1 MILSALLTAGSCYY
15 LLRDQPL
22 SYSASSTLIIGRTIT
37 DPNPTNNEVYMSQQ
51 LATFYADLANRDP
64 VRNATM
70 RALGYHSLPAYR
82 VNPLTNSQ
90 MIEIVVT
97 DTDAERAAKVANE
110 LANQLIH
117 LSPTN
122 ALQQDQTRQQFVQ
135 QQLDTIQLQIT
146 DTQKAIDKSQGD
158 LANLTSA
165 QDIAAKQD
173 EIQALQT
180 RLTLLQT
187 NYANLLNSGTQQGTT
202 NVLSVIEPAVPSTRP
217 VGLPKLLIVVIA
229 GLLGMALAGG
239 ASFWLEYIDDTLKT
253 PDEIA
258 RLTNLPLIGYLL
270 WAGQIRD
277 GSPYVARSPRSPT
290 AEGFRSLR
298 AQLELKGFPGTGKIL
313 LVTSPEPSDGKTFVV
328 ANLAAIL
335 AQGGKQVIV
344 LDADLRK
351 PTIHQVM
358 GVPNDRGLQDVIR
371 NKANIMSVMVPG
383 GNGVKGVIP
392 AGPDSEDLTDSLDGT
407 SITFLLATLQ
417 KAADLVI
424 VDSPPIPIADAI
436 TWATSVDGV
445 LFVVRPGRT
454 HRAAAELAAEQLKRS
469 GANIIGVA
477 VNGISA
483 HSLSYGYSYNYHY
496 SSSQYYRSNRKG
508 LGLIQLFK
516 KSSENENRVP
526 TTSEKTH

>member
-1 MILSALLTAGSCYY
+1 
-15 LLRDQPL
+15 
-22 SYSASSTLIIGRTIT
+22 
-37 DPNPTNNEVYMSQQ
+37 
-51 LATFYADLANRDP
+51 
-64 VRNATM
+64 
-70 RALGYHSLPAYR
+70 
-82 VNPLTNSQ
+82 
-90 MIEIVVT
+90 
-97 DTDAERAAKVANE
+97 
-110 LANQLIH
+110 
-117 LSPTN
+117 
-122 ALQQDQTRQQFVQ
+122 
-135 QQLDTIQLQIT
+135 
-146 DTQKAIDKSQGD
+146 
-158 LANLTSA
+158 
-165 QDIAAKQD
+165 
-173 EIQALQT
+173 
-180 RLTLLQT
+180 
-187 NYANLLNSGTQQGTT
+187 
-202 NVLSVIEPAVPSTRP
+202 
-217 VGLPKLLIVVIA
+217 
-229 GLLGMALAGG
+229 
-239 ASFWLEYIDDTLKT
+239 
-253 PDEIA
+253 
-258 RLTNLPLIGYLL
+258 
-270 WAGQIRD
+270 
-277 GSPYVARSPRSPT
+277 
-290 AEGFRSLR
+290 
-298 AQLELKGFPGTGKIL
+298 
-313 LVTSPEPSDGKTFVV
+313 
-328 ANLAAIL
+328 
-335 AQGGKQVIV
+335 
-344 LDADLRK
+344 
-351 PTIHQVM
+351 M

-383 GNGVKGVIP
+383 GNGVKGVIT